1 MRATGV
7 LLPIASLPT
16 KYGIGGFSKEAYD
29 FVDWLKAAGV
39 DYWQILPLGPTGY
52 GDSPY
57 QSISTFAGNPY
68 FIDLETLTE
77 EGLLTEEECK
87 AADCGKDPKYIDYG
101 AIYNTRLP
109 LLKKAY
115 KRSKH
120 KKLKK
125 YQEFCEKNAYWL
137 EDYALF
143 VSIKN
148 SKNGEC
154 WISWDKDIR
163 TRTPEALKKYK
174 EKFAEEIDFYKFNQF
189 KFMEQWTKLKK
200 YANDNGIKIIGDI
213 PIYVALD
220 SSDAW
225 GNTNLFEFD
234 KNCKPK
240 SVAGCPPDAFAATG
254 QLWGNP
260 LYNWKVHK
268 ESGFSWWLSRISH
281 CYELYDVIRVDH
293 FRGFD
298 EYYSIPA
305 KDKTAE
311 NGKWKKGPGI
321 ELFNTIKKKLGEKD
335 IIAEDLGF
343 LTPSV
348 MKLLKDSGFPGM
360 KVLQFAFDPHTP
372 SIYLPHKHIENS
384 VVYTGTHDNDTT
396 RGWFKSLGQEDKKY
410 IGEYLGC
417 GEIKEEEI
425 SWIFIRA
432 ALRSVSKL
440 AVIPM
445 QDILDLGSEARLN
458 APSTFGENWKWRLQK
473 GQASP
478 KIAEKLA
485 RCNWMYERHIY

>member
-1 MRATGV
+1 MRSTGV
-7 LLPIASLPT
+7 LLPVASLPT

-68 FIDLETLTE
+68 FIDLEALVE
-77 EGLLTEEECK
+77 AELLTEADCK
-87 AADCGKDPKYIDYG
+87 EADCGKNPKYIDYG
-101 AIYNTRLP
+101 AVYNTRLP
-109 LLKKAY
+109 LLKKAF

-120 KKLKK
+120 KNLKK
-125 YQEFCEKNAYWL
+125 YKEFCEKNAYWL

-148 SKNGEC
+148 SRNGEC

-163 TRTPEALKKYK
+163 TRTPEALTKYR

-189 KFMEQWTKLKK
+189 MFMEQWTKLKA
-200 YANDNGIKIIGDI
+200 YANKNGIKIIGDI

-220 SSDAW
+220 SADAW
-225 GNTNLFEFD
+225 ANTQLFEFD
-234 KNCKPK
+234 KNCRPK
-240 SVAGCPPDAFAATG
+240 SVAGCPPDAFSATG

-260 LYNWKVHK
+260 LYDWKVHK
-268 ESGFSWWLSRISH
+268 ETGFEWWISRISH
-281 CYELYDVIRVDH
+281 CYELYDVVRVDH

-298 EYYSIPA
+298 EYYAIPA
-305 KDKTAE
+305 KDETAE
-311 NGKWKKGPGI
+311 HGKWKKGPGI
-321 ELFNTIKKKLGEKD
+321 ELFNAIRKQLGEKH

-343 LTPSV
+343 LTPTV
-348 MKLLKDSGFPGM
+348 IKLLHKSGFPGM

-372 SIYLPHKHIENS
+372 SIYLPHNHIENC
-384 VVYTGTHDNDTT
+384 VVYTGTHDNDTS
-396 RGWFKSLGQEDKKY
+396 RGWFKSLGHEDRKY

-417 GEIKEEEI
+417 GDIKEEDAAWVI
-425 SWIFIRA
+425 IRA
-432 ALRSVSKL
+432 ALRSVAEL

-445 QDILDLGSEARLN
+445 QDILNLGSEARLN
-458 APSTFGENWKWRLQK
+458 APSTFGDNWKWRMLK
-473 GQASP
+473 GEADN
-478 KIAEKLA
+478 KLAEKLA
-485 RCNWMYERHIY
+485 RCNWMYERHKF